1 MAHSYASLLVHCVF
15 STKGREPAIATGLR
29 ERLWEYIGGVARENR
44 MLAHAVGGTENHVHM
59 LLSLPTTITV
69 SRAVQMVKGPSSRW
83 VSTTFP
89 QFPNF
94 RWQKGYG
101 AFTVSV
107 SHMDRTL
114 AYIRNQ
120 ETHHANTSFEEEFV
134 GFLNKH
140 EVEYDEKYLWD

>member
-1 MAHSYASLLVHCVF
+1 MAHSCASLLVHCVF
-15 STKGREPAIATGLR
+15 STKGREPVITTGLR
-29 ERLWEYIGGVARENR
+29 ERLWEYIGGIARDNR
-44 MLAHAVGGTENHVHM
+44 MLAHAVGGTENHIHL
-59 LLSLPTTITV
+59 LLSIPTTMTV
-69 SRAVQMVKGPSSRW
+69 SRAVQMVKGSSSRW

-94 RWQKGYG
+94 RWQEGYG

-120 ETHHANTSFEEEFV
+120 ETHHASTSFEEEFV